1 MAISR
6 PFLLALLG
14 AVLVGATFFVMQTA
28 RDNSADDAAPSAEA
42 APEQAAAPAEP
53 VATPEQTLATAFST
67 SKLESAS
74 FDAKLALHFEGETG
88 TVRLSG
94 AFENPGAKQMPKV
107 ALNVKTHAPR
117 EQDLDV
123 GFVTTGDKAWFTEGD
138 TGHAVPAGA
147 WSQVV
152 QAREQGTGTQQQL
165 PLPVN
170 PEHWLRDVKSE
181 GTETIGGVETEH
193 VSARVDAPT
202 ALRDLLEFAQQGGQ
216 APAGILP
223 EGAEERINDFV
234 KRAEFDVWVGDDDA
248 LRRLTADLELAVP
261 GRGAIEAELAL
272 DLTKIGEPQ
281 RIAAPAKVAPG
292 LPGGQYGELTRG
304 FLSGVAVSTGADPAA
319 VTAAASTSPRL
330 FRRALDQKRKVV
342 LFFGQGAADDRAT
355 ADAVHA
361 LERSN
366 KQVLVLT
373 DHVDNVDAYGKL
385 VEQLNVYQAPAIVIV
400 GRSGNAR
407 LLEGYVDAGVLR
419 QEVADAR

>member
-14 AVLVGATFFVMQTA
+14 AVLVGATFFAMQNA
-28 RDNSADDAAPSAEA
+28 RDNSADDAAPAGQA
-42 APEQAAAPAEP
+42 APEAAPAEP
-53 VATPEQTLATAFST
+53 VATPQQTIATAFS
-67 SKLESAS
+67 SDKLDSAS
-74 FDAKLALHFEGETG
+74 FDAKLLMRFRGETG
-88 TVRLSG
+88 TVRVSG

-123 GFVTTGDKAWFTEGD
+123 GFVTTGDKAWFVESG

-152 QAREQGTGTQQQL
+152 KAREQAAGAQQQ
-165 PLPVN
+165 PLPID

-181 GTETIGGVETEH
+181 GTETIDGVETEH

-202 ALRDLLEFAQQGGQ
+202 ALRDLLELAQQGGQ
-216 APAGILP
+216 APAGLLP
-223 EGAEERINDFV
+223 AGAAQRINDFV
-234 KRAEFDVWVGDDDA
+234 KRAEFDVWVGQDDA

-261 GRGAIEAELAL
+261 GRGAIEAELTL
-272 DLTKIGEPQ
+272 DLTKVGEPQ
-281 RIAAPAKVAPG
+281 RIAAPAKVDPG
-292 LPGGQYGELTRG
+292 LPGGQFGEFTRG
-304 FLSGVAVSTGADPAA
+304 FLSGVAATTGADPTA
-319 VTAAASTSPRL
+319 VAAAASNSPRL

-342 LFFGQGAADDRAT
+342 LFFGQGAADDKAT

-366 KQVLVLT
+366 KKVVVLT
-373 DHVDNVDAYGKL
+373 DDVDNVDAYGKL
-385 VEQLNVYQAPAIVIV
+385 VEQLSVYQAPAVVIV